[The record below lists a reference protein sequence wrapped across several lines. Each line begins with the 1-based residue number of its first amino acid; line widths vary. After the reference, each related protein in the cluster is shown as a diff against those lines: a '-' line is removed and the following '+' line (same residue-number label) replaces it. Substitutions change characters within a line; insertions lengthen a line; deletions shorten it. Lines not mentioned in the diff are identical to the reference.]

1 MDLEASCAR
10 ALDEEVTEQRA
21 ECDAD
26 KAADQAYD
34 DTFIDYEAAYLEPC
48 RPTALRIPISRVR
61 SKTLMERVLTT
72 PKAETA
78 TETPII
84 A

>member
-1 MDLEASCAR
+1 MTLG
-10 ALDEEVTEQRA
+10 
-21 ECDAD
+21 
-26 KAADQAYD
+26 
-34 DTFIDYEAAYLEPC
+34 
-48 RPTALRIPISRVR
+48 IPISRVR

-78 TETPII
+78 TETPIM